1 MRTHVLFYIAL
12 AARVLAFVPS
22 ATVQRHAIVQRPSA
36 LAAEK
41 TFVENVQT
49 GISIFQRSTA
59 DGADFKQAVAD
70 ALAGEYDKE
79 SVAMNL
85 KELSASAPCVVFTW
99 DASPFSKKALKYLDV
114 AGAKYKNVRLDDPW
128 SQGNPLRAELGRLVG
143 RTSVPSVFIGGE
155 YVGGFDGG
163 VSDEQ
168 PGILDLAFQGKLRPK
183 LEDAGAL

>member
-1 MRTHVLFYIAL
+1 MQAL
-12 AARVLAFVPS
+12 AVLVALCA
-22 ATVQRHAIVQRPSA
+22 ATANAYAPA
-36 LAAEK
+36 LRATKPRQFALRAAEK
-41 TFVENVQT
+41 SFVENAQT
-49 GISIFQRSTA
+49 SISIFQKSTS

-70 ALAGEYDKE
+70 ALAGDYDKD
-79 SVAMNL
+79 AIQTKL
-85 KELSASAPCVVFTW
+85 RELSASAPCVVFTW

-128 SQGNPLRAELGRLVG
+128 SEGNPLRAELGKLAG

-163 VSDEQ
+163 VSDEK